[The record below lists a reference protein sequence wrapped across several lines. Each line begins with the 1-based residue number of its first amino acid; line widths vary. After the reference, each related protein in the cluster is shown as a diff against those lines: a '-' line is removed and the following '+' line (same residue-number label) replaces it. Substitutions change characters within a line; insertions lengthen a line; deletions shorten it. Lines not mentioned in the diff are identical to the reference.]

1 MGLHFDK
8 TGWKPSIIQYSM
20 GSRFL
25 GDVTLNRTLG
35 QMMKD
40 LFSGRRK
47 VGAGTEISQPVSGG
61 RAQMLKKSLST
72 GQ

>member
-8 TGWKPSIIQYSM
+8 IGWKPSIIQYSM

-40 LFSGRRK
+40 LFQDGERWALEPKS
-47 VGAGTEISQPVSGG
+47 ASQSVVVEH
-61 RAQMLKKSLST
+61 RC
-72 GQ
+72 